1 MRILIS
7 NDDGITSPGLAALV
21 AAVRDLGDVT
31 VAAPDSPQSAMA
43 HSITLH
49 EPLSVR
55 AVRLEGPAGCEGFA
69 ISGRPAD
76 CVRLA
81 IRNLMDAPPDLV
93 LSGINAGA
101 NVGVN
106 IFYSGTVAAAAEGA
120 MCGVPAIAFSQ
131 ALPGLDATQTD
142 TLTAANYC
150 RLVLEKLL
158 ERNLKG
164 RQLINVNVPI
174 LADAPPRGL
183 RVVHQS
189 DADVIDR
196 YLPDPAAAGVTHY
209 RLGTDFDFDE
219 AHPDSD
225 VAALAEGYLTLTPL
239 HVDIT
244 CHARLDALA
253 HLESD
258 ISFEPS

>member
-7 NDDGITSPGLAALV
+7 NDDGITAPGLAALV
-21 AAVRDLGDVT
+21 AAVRDLGDIT
-31 VAAPDSPQSAMA
+31 VAAPSSPQSAMA

-49 EPLSVR
+49 EPLHVEPVPL
-55 AVRLEGPAGCEGFA
+55 AAPANCTGLA

-131 ALPGLDATQTD
+131 ALPGMDATNIDWMT
-142 TLTAANYC
+142 TGSYC
-150 RLVLEKLL
+150 RIVLEKLL
-158 ERNLKG
+158 AKTLAG
-164 RQLINVNVPI
+164 RQLINVNVPVFGER
-174 LADAPPRGL
+174 PPRGI
-183 RVVHQS
+183 RVVEQS
-189 DADVIDR
+189 DADVIDT
-196 YLPDPAAAGVTHY
+196 YQPEALPKGLTRY
-209 RLGTDFDFDE
+209 RLSSDFDFHE

-225 VAALAEGYLTLTPL
+225 VAALAEGYLTVTPL

-244 CHARLDALA
+244 CHERLDGLR
-253 HLESD
+253 HVEET
-258 ISFEPS
+258 FPG